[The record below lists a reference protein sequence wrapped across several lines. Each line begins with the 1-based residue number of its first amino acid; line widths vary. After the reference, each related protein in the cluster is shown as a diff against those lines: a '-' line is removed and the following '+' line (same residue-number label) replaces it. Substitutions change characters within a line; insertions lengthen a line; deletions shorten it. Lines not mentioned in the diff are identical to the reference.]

1 MRAAVVDDD
10 STMRSMLH
18 EYLDRYS
25 AENHIELSVTEFDSG
40 DTFLNEYH
48 GEFDVL
54 FFDVEM
60 PGTDGLDT
68 ARRLRCIDSEV
79 NIIFVTN
86 MAQYAI
92 CGYEVEAL
100 DYILKPLSYYDFA
113 LKFQKVLRR
122 VTRSSSHTLAVE
134 AVDGICRLDTADIC
148 YIEVLGHYLVY
159 HLNDNKEIR
168 ARGRMEQV
176 AEALATYG
184 FVRIHKSYLVNL
196 RYLELLKPTMVT
208 LKAASLPVGR
218 AYKEPLMQAY
228 LKYQGG

>member
-1 MRAAVVDDD
+1 MRAAIVDDD
-10 STMRSMLH
+10 STMRATLH
-18 EYLDRYS
+18 EYLDRYRD
-25 AENHIELSVTEFDSG
+25 ENHLELSVAEFDSG

-48 GEFDVL
+48 PEFDVI

-68 ARRLRCIDSEV
+68 ARRLRRIDAEV
-79 NIIFVTN
+79 HIIFVTN

-113 LKFQKVLRR
+113 LKFQRALRR
-122 VTRSSSHTLAVE
+122 VTRSSSHTLSVE
-134 AVDGICRLDTADIC
+134 AVDGICRLDTADIF

-159 HLNDNKEIR
+159 HLKDDKEIR

-176 AEALATYG
+176 AEELAAYG

-208 LKAASLPVGR
+208 LKTTSLPVGR
-218 AYKEPLMQAY
+218 AYKETLMQAY